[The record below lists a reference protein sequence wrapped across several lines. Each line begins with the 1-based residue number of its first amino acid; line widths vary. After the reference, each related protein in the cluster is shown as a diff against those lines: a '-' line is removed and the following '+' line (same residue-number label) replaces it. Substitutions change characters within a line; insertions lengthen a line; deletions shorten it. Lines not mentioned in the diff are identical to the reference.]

1 MFASLNVLKELQKHY
16 ETNPKDPLKG
26 IIWHTQGSGKTALTY
41 HLTKLIRDFFSPLN
55 KKTKFYF
62 IVDRLDLLEQAKNEF
77 LKRGLCAH
85 EAENKED
92 LSQKLKSSSVFEN
105 PQGNDEIIV
114 VNIQKFKAPNEEKS
128 PNEDLSDSAP
138 KEIVSKTELQEAAKD
153 NHDLQR
159 VFIIDEAHRSYDPKG
174 CFYAN
179 LIECDKTAIKIAL
192 TGTPLL
198 EDNAQDKATKNTF
211 GDYLHTY
218 SYAESI
224 KDRHTLKLQLEI
236 IEKSYKEKLQAIYRL
251 LQESITIED
260 IEVKKETIF
269 NHERY
274 IKEML
279 FYIIRD
285 LLFFRLGNNDEN
297 LKAMVVCFSSKQA
310 KLANLLFNEVQE
322 KVLQENPNLKILK
335 KLQSSLI
342 LHNEQEVKEKIY
354 SFKHEDTD
362 IVFVFN
368 MLLTGFDLPSLKRL
382 YIHRELKDHNLLQ
395 ALARVNRSYNNMS
408 FGYLIDFVGIK
419 ENYDKTTDDYLK
431 ELNQFNQSD
440 SNIKDNLKDMFADR
454 KTLEKDIKNA
464 YDDLFNYPI
473 DDIEG
478 MTSAIVSMSEMNEL
492 LKVSR
497 AINTL
502 KERYNLIR
510 TSNDE
515 KILSLKEKMDIE
527 KISKISSM
535 LHKKAKQLHALK
547 NINEPK
553 NPNDLIVLEDL
564 IALLDFKIEFKES
577 KELHFKEREE
587 ISAKQKQAKEMLEKI
602 PDQQDKEIQKFYKDF
617 NKDEK
622 EDFFIT
628 LTDKRLPKLAYDELL
643 SYLFEKHFNDNDLH
657 LKLDIIFN
665 RISSNNAELF
675 NTTSTDKTTIALFES
690 ISPYVN
696 EESKRANF
704 TRVLL
709 DKLKKFNFKQAFLN
723 LQNQQGYDFFAP
735 IFEYLIKDYN
745 NNSGGKY
752 AEYYTPLSIASIIAK
767 LLIDEPTQSV
777 KIYDPSAGTGTLLM
791 ALAHQIGTDSCTLYA
806 QDISQKSLRM
816 LKLNLILNDL
826 THSLK
831 NAIEGNTLTNPY
843 HSKECKGKMDYIV
856 SNPPFKLD
864 FSNEHA
870 EISQNKNDFFL
881 GVPNIPK
888 NDKSKMPIYT
898 LFFQHCL
905 NMLSNKGKGA
915 IIVPTGFISAK
926 SGIENKIVRH
936 LVDEKLVYGVV
947 CMPSQVFANTSTNVS
962 IIFFQKTPSAKEVVL
977 IDASKLGEEYTE
989 NKNKKT
995 RLRTSDIDLILET
1008 FNNKTPKADFCA
1020 LVSFDEITEKNYS
1033 LNPGQYF
1040 IIEDTSEKI
1049 SQAEF
1054 ENLMQQYS
1062 SELTSLFDESQSLQQ
1077 EILETLKGV
1086 RFE

>member
-16 ETNPKDPLKG
+16 ENNPKDPLKG

-114 VNIQKFKAPNEEKS
+114 VNIQKFKAPNEEKAPS
-128 PNEDLSDSAP
+128 SAP
-138 KEIVSKTELQEAAKD
+138 KEIISKTELQEATKD

-198 EDNAQDKATKNTF
+198 EDNAQDKATKKTF
-211 GDYLHTY
+211 GNYLHTY

-236 IEKSYKEKLQAIYRL
+236 IEKSYKEKLQEIYRL

-285 LLFFRLGNNDEN
+285 LLNFRRVNNDEN
-297 LKAMVVCFSSKQA
+297 LKAMVVCFSSAQA
-310 KLANLLFNEVQE
+310 RLANCLFNEVQE
-322 KVLQENPNLKILK
+322 KVLQENPNLKILN

-342 LHNEQEVKEKIY
+342 LHDEQEVKEKIH

-440 SNIKDNLKDMFADR
+440 FNVKDNLKDMFADR
-454 KTLEKDIKNA
+454 ETLEKDIKNA
-464 YDDLFNYPI
+464 YDDLFDYPI
-473 DDIEG
+473 DDIED
-478 MTSAIVSMSEMNEL
+478 MTSAIVGISGMNEL
-492 LKVSR
+492 LKVSH

-510 TSNDE
+510 TSSDE

-527 KISKISSM
+527 KINKISSM
-535 LHKKAKQLHALK
+535 LHKKGKQLHALK

-553 NPNDLIVLEDL
+553 NPNDLIILGDL

-577 KELHFKEREE
+577 EELRFKEKEE
-587 ISAKQKQAKEMLEKI
+587 ISAKYKQAKEMLEKS
-602 PDQQDKEIQKFYKDF
+602 PDKQDKEIQKISKDLSKLIQEPLTNHNF
-617 NKDEK
+617 DGISHSYSVIISQLKQHKEQTTNLLNKYNNDRAYV
-622 EDFFIT
+622 IT
-628 LTDKRLPKLAYDELL
+628 HKRLHDRLMEENISTGIFTLL
-643 SYLFEKHFNDNDLH
+643 S
-657 LKLDIIFN
+657 
-665 RISSNNAELF
+665 A
-675 NTTSTDKTTIALFES
+675 
-690 ISPYVN
+690 
-696 EESKRANF
+696 
-704 TRVLL
+704 
-709 DKLKKFNFKQAFLN
+709 LKKALDARIFK
-723 LQNQQGYDFFAP
+723 
-735 IFEYLIKDYN
+735 
-745 NNSGGKY
+745 
-752 AEYYTPLSIASIIAK
+752 
-767 LLIDEPTQSV
+767 
-777 KIYDPSAGTGTLLM
+777 
-791 ALAHQIGTDSCTLYA
+791 
-806 QDISQKSLRM
+806 R
-816 LKLNLILNDL
+816 
-826 THSLK
+826 
-831 NAIEGNTLTNPY
+831 
-843 HSKECKGKMDYIV
+843 
-856 SNPPFKLD
+856 
-864 FSNEHA
+864 
-870 EISQNKNDFFL
+870 
-881 GVPNIPK
+881 
-888 NDKSKMPIYT
+888 
-898 LFFQHCL
+898 
-905 NMLSNKGKGA
+905 
-915 IIVPTGFISAK
+915 
-926 SGIENKIVRH
+926 
-936 LVDEKLVYGVV
+936 
-947 CMPSQVFANTSTNVS
+947 
-962 IIFFQKTPSAKEVVL
+962 
-977 IDASKLGEEYTE
+977 
-989 NKNKKT
+989 
-995 RLRTSDIDLILET
+995 
-1008 FNNKTPKADFCA
+1008 
-1020 LVSFDEITEKNYS
+1020 
-1033 LNPGQYF
+1033 
-1040 IIEDTSEKI
+1040 
-1049 SQAEF
+1049 
-1054 ENLMQQYS
+1054 
-1062 SELTSLFDESQSLQQ
+1062 Q
-1077 EILETLKGV
+1077 EILNEETTLKTAIKAELRDAFNKNPSLKDLEKEKEFITQTLFNELTQNHHQGNLNA
-1086 RFE
+1086 

>member
-1 MFASLNVLKELQKHY
+1 LPPPPENEQNHQNHQNHRSLEEIQKKILNEFNLKDTDTPKSPKETPTNSLLTSFCSPKRLCFILKYGISFLKERSEFKKHIWRYAQMFASLNVLKELQKHY

-77 LKRGLCAH
+77 LKRGLCVH

-92 LSQKLKSSSVFEN
+92 LSQKLKNSSVFEG

-114 VNIQKFKAPNEEKS
+114 VNIQKFKAPNEEKA
-128 PNEDLSDSAP
+128 PNEDLSNSAP
-138 KEIVSKTELQEAAKD
+138 KEIISKTELQEATKD

-211 GDYLHTY
+211 GNYLHTY

-236 IEKSYKEKLQAIYRL
+236 IEKSYKEKLQKIYRL

-260 IEVKKETIF
+260 IEVKKEFIF

-285 LLFFRLGNNDEN
+285 LLNFRRVNNDEH
-297 LKAMVVCFSSKQA
+297 LKAMVICFSSAQA
-310 KLANLLFNEVQE
+310 KLANLFFNEVQE

-335 KLQSSLI
+335 QLQSSLI
-342 LHNEQEVKEKIY
+342 LHDEQEVKEKIH
-354 SFKHEDTD
+354 SFKHKDTD

-368 MLLTGFDLPSLKRL
+368 MLLTGFDLPNLKRL

-454 KTLEKDIKNA
+454 NILEKDIKNA

-473 DDIEG
+473 DDIED
-478 MTSAIVSMSEMNEL
+478 MTSAIVNISAMNEL

-535 LHKKAKQLHALK
+535 LHQKAKHLHALK

-577 KELHFKEREE
+577 KELRFKEKEE
-587 ISAKQKQAKEMLEKI
+587 ISAKYKQAKEMLEKI
-602 PDQQDKEIQKFYKDF
+602 PDKQDKEIQKIS
-617 NKDEK
+617 K
-622 EDFFIT
+622 E
-628 LTDKRLPKLAYDELL
+628 LSKLLQTPATSQNFEEISHSYSAIISQLKQHKEQTTNLL
-643 SYLFEKHFNDNDLH
+643 SKYDNDLSYAITH
-657 LKLDIIFN
+657 KRLHDRLMEENISKGIFTLLSALKSAIDA
-665 RISSNNAELF
+665 RISKRQEIL
-675 NTTSTDKTTIALFES
+675 
-690 ISPYVN
+690 N
-696 EESKRANF
+696 EEN
-704 TRVLL
+704 
-709 DKLKKFNFKQAFLN
+709 
-723 LQNQQGYDFFAP
+723 Y
-735 IFEYLIKDYN
+735 
-745 NNSGGKY
+745 
-752 AEYYTPLSIASIIAK
+752 
-767 LLIDEPTQSV
+767 
-777 KIYDPSAGTGTLLM
+777 
-791 ALAHQIGTDSCTLYA
+791 
-806 QDISQKSLRM
+806 
-816 LKLNLILNDL
+816 
-826 THSLK
+826 LK
-831 NAIEGNTLTNPY
+831 NAIKIELNNAFKENP
-843 HSKECKGKMDYIV
+843 SLKDLQKETEFIT
-856 SNPPFKLD
+856 
-864 FSNEHA
+864 
-870 EISQNKNDFFL
+870 Q
-881 GVPNIPK
+881 
-888 NDKSKMPIYT
+888 T
-898 LFFQHCL
+898 LF
-905 NMLSNKGKGA
+905 N
-915 IIVPTGFISAK
+915 
-926 SGIENKIVRH
+926 
-936 LVDEKLVYGVV
+936 
-947 CMPSQVFANTSTNVS
+947 
-962 IIFFQKTPSAKEVVL
+962 
-977 IDASKLGEEYTE
+977 
-989 NKNKKT
+989 
-995 RLRTSDIDLILET
+995 
-1008 FNNKTPKADFCA
+1008 
-1020 LVSFDEITEKNYS
+1020 
-1033 LNPGQYF
+1033 
-1040 IIEDTSEKI
+1040 
-1049 SQAEF
+1049 
-1054 ENLMQQYS
+1054 
-1062 SELTSLFDESQSLQQ
+1062 ELTQNHHQGNLHA
-1077 EILETLKGV
+1077 
-1086 RFE
+1086 

>member
-1 MFASLNVLKELQKHY
+1 MNVLKELQKHY

-77 LKRGLCAH
+77 LKRGLCVH

-92 LSQKLKSSSVFEN
+92 LSQKLKNSSVFEG

-114 VNIQKFKAPNEEKS
+114 VNIQKFKAPNEEKA
-128 PNEDLSDSAP
+128 PNEDPSNSAP
-138 KEIVSKTELQEAAKD
+138 KEIVSKTELQESIQ
-153 NHDLQR
+153 NSHNLQR

-211 GDYLHTY
+211 GNYLHTY

-236 IEKSYKEKLQAIYRL
+236 IEKSYKEKLQKIYRL

-285 LLFFRLGNNDEN
+285 LLNFRRVNNDEN
-297 LKAMVVCFSSKQA
+297 LKAMVVCFSSAQA
-310 KLANLLFNEVQE
+310 KLANLFFNEVQE
-322 KVLQENPNLKILK
+322 KVLQENPNLKILN

-342 LHNEQEVKEKIY
+342 LHDEQEVKEKIY

-368 MLLTGFDLPSLKRL
+368 MLLTGFDLPNLKRL

-454 KTLEKDIKNA
+454 KILEKDIKNA

-473 DDIEG
+473 DDIEA
-478 MTSAIVSMSEMNEL
+478 MTSAIVSISEMNEL

-564 IALLDFKIEFKES
+564 IALLDFKIEFKER
-577 KELHFKEREE
+577 KELRFKEQEE
-587 ISAKQKQAKEMLEKI
+587 ISAKQKRAKEILEKI
-602 PDQQDKEIQKFYKDF
+602 PDKQDKEVQKISKELSKLIQKPLTNHNFEEISHSYSAIISQLKQHKDQTTNLL
-617 NKDEK
+617 NKYNNDRAYV
-622 EDFFIT
+622 IT
-628 LTDKRLPKLAYDELL
+628 HKRLHDRLMEENISKGIFTLL
-643 SYLFEKHFNDNDLH
+643 SV
-657 LKLDIIFN
+657 LKSAIDA
-665 RISSNNAELF
+665 RIS
-675 NTTSTDKTTIALFES
+675 
-690 ISPYVN
+690 
-696 EESKRANF
+696 KR
-704 TRVLL
+704 
-709 DKLKKFNFKQAFLN
+709 
-723 LQNQQGYDFFAP
+723 
-735 IFEYLIKDYN
+735 
-745 NNSGGKY
+745 
-752 AEYYTPLSIASIIAK
+752 
-767 LLIDEPTQSV
+767 
-777 KIYDPSAGTGTLLM
+777 
-791 ALAHQIGTDSCTLYA
+791 
-806 QDISQKSLRM
+806 
-816 LKLNLILNDL
+816 
-826 THSLK
+826 
-831 NAIEGNTLTNPY
+831 
-843 HSKECKGKMDYIV
+843 
-856 SNPPFKLD
+856 
-864 FSNEHA
+864 
-870 EISQNKNDFFL
+870 
-881 GVPNIPK
+881 
-888 NDKSKMPIYT
+888 
-898 LFFQHCL
+898 
-905 NMLSNKGKGA
+905 
-915 IIVPTGFISAK
+915 
-926 SGIENKIVRH
+926 
-936 LVDEKLVYGVV
+936 
-947 CMPSQVFANTSTNVS
+947 
-962 IIFFQKTPSAKEVVL
+962 
-977 IDASKLGEEYTE
+977 
-989 NKNKKT
+989 
-995 RLRTSDIDLILET
+995 
-1008 FNNKTPKADFCA
+1008 
-1020 LVSFDEITEKNYS
+1020 
-1033 LNPGQYF
+1033 
-1040 IIEDTSEKI
+1040 
-1049 SQAEF
+1049 
-1054 ENLMQQYS
+1054 
-1062 SELTSLFDESQSLQQ
+1062 Q
-1077 EILETLKGV
+1077 EILNEETTLKTAIKAELRDAFKENPSLKDLEKEKEFITQTLFNELTQNHHQGNSHA
-1086 RFE
+1086 

>member
-16 ETNPKDPLKG
+16 EMNPKDPLKG

-62 IVDRLDLLEQAKNEF
+62 IVDRLDLLEQAKSEF
-77 LKRGLCAH
+77 LKRGLCVH

-92 LSQKLKSSSVFEN
+92 LSQKLKNSSVFEG

-114 VNIQKFKAPNEEKS
+114 VNIQKFKAPNEEKA
-128 PNEDLSDSAP
+128 PNEDPSNSTP
-138 KEIVSKTELQEAAKD
+138 KEIISKTELQEATKD

-179 LIECDKTAIKIAL
+179 LIECDKTAVKIAL

-218 SYAESI
+218 SYTESI

-236 IEKSYKEKLQAIYRL
+236 IEKSYKEKLQKIYRL

-274 IKEML
+274 IEEML
-279 FYIIRD
+279 YYIIRD
-285 LLFFRLGNNDEN
+285 LLNFRRVNNDEN
-297 LKAMVVCFSSKQA
+297 LKAMVVCFSSTQA

-342 LHNEQEVKEKIY
+342 LHDEQEVKEKIY

-368 MLLTGFDLPSLKRL
+368 MLLTGFDLPNLKRL

-464 YDDLFNYPI
+464 YNDLFDYPI
-473 DDIEG
+473 DDIED
-478 MTSAIVSMSEMNEL
+478 MTSAIVSISEMNEL

-564 IALLDFKIEFKES
+564 IALLDFKIEFKER
-577 KELHFKEREE
+577 KELRFKEQEE
-587 ISAKQKQAKEMLEKI
+587 ITTKQKQAKEILEKI

-617 NKDEK
+617 SKLLQTPATIQNFEEISHSYDAIISQLKQHKEQTTNLLNKYNNDLSYA
-622 EDFFIT
+622 IT
-628 LTDKRLPKLAYDELL
+628 HKRLHKRFMEENISKGIFTLL
-643 SYLFEKHFNDNDLH
+643 SA
-657 LKLDIIFN
+657 LKKALDE
-665 RISSNNAELF
+665 RIS
-675 NTTSTDKTTIALFES
+675 
-690 ISPYVN
+690 
-696 EESKRANF
+696 KR
-704 TRVLL
+704 
-709 DKLKKFNFKQAFLN
+709 
-723 LQNQQGYDFFAP
+723 
-735 IFEYLIKDYN
+735 
-745 NNSGGKY
+745 
-752 AEYYTPLSIASIIAK
+752 
-767 LLIDEPTQSV
+767 
-777 KIYDPSAGTGTLLM
+777 
-791 ALAHQIGTDSCTLYA
+791 
-806 QDISQKSLRM
+806 
-816 LKLNLILNDL
+816 
-826 THSLK
+826 
-831 NAIEGNTLTNPY
+831 
-843 HSKECKGKMDYIV
+843 
-856 SNPPFKLD
+856 
-864 FSNEHA
+864 
-870 EISQNKNDFFL
+870 
-881 GVPNIPK
+881 
-888 NDKSKMPIYT
+888 
-898 LFFQHCL
+898 
-905 NMLSNKGKGA
+905 
-915 IIVPTGFISAK
+915 
-926 SGIENKIVRH
+926 
-936 LVDEKLVYGVV
+936 
-947 CMPSQVFANTSTNVS
+947 
-962 IIFFQKTPSAKEVVL
+962 
-977 IDASKLGEEYTE
+977 
-989 NKNKKT
+989 
-995 RLRTSDIDLILET
+995 
-1008 FNNKTPKADFCA
+1008 
-1020 LVSFDEITEKNYS
+1020 
-1033 LNPGQYF
+1033 
-1040 IIEDTSEKI
+1040 
-1049 SQAEF
+1049 
-1054 ENLMQQYS
+1054 
-1062 SELTSLFDESQSLQQ
+1062 Q
-1077 EILETLKGV
+1077 EILNEETTLKTAIKVELRDAFNKNPSLKDLQKEKEFITQTLFNELTQNHHQGNSHAQ
-1086 RFE
+1086 

>member
-1 MFASLNVLKELQKHY
+1 MPYNEITRVQIPALMHLAKLGYNFISRKNKPNLDTATNILTDSFTQAFERLNPNPTKNAQDVLAEIKKRLNYDDLGKSFYEYLLKSERQIIDFDNPNNNLYEMMTELPYKSFRPDITLFINGLPLVNIEVKQPFAEQGIKEEKDRHIKRYKNPENKIFYNLAQIWLFSDNLPYDENKPDQGAFYSASYSPIFQRFVEASRLDITPPPPENDQNHQNHRSLEEIQKRVLKEFNLKDTDTLESPKETPTNPFLTSFCSHKRLCFILKYGISFLKEKSELKKHIWRYAQMFASLNVLKELQKHY

-77 LKRGLCAH
+77 LKRGLCVH

-92 LSQKLKSSSVFEN
+92 LSQKLKNSSVFEG

-114 VNIQKFKAPNEEKS
+114 VNIQKFKAPNEEKA
-128 PNEDLSDSAP
+128 PNEDPSSAP
-138 KEIVSKTELQEAAKD
+138 KEIISKTELQEATKD

-179 LIECDKTAIKIAL
+179 LIECDKTAVKIAL

-198 EDNAQDKATKNTF
+198 EDNVQDKATRNTF
-211 GDYLHTY
+211 GNYLHTY
-218 SYAESI
+218 SYTESI
-224 KDRHTLKLQLEI
+224 KDKHTLKLQLES
-236 IEKSYKEKLQAIYRL
+236 IETSYKEKLQEIYRL

-269 NHERY
+269 NDEKY
-274 IKEML
+274 INAML
-279 FYIIRD
+279 SYIIKD

-297 LKAMVVCFSSKQA
+297 LKAMVICFSSKQA

-342 LHNEQEVKEKIY
+342 LHDEQEVKEKIH

-440 SNIKDNLKDMFADR
+440 FNTQDNLKNMFADR

-478 MTSAIVSMSEMNEL
+478 MTSAIVGMSAMNEL

-553 NPNDLIVLEDL
+553 NPNDLIILEDL
-564 IALLDFKIEFKES
+564 IALLDFKIEFKER
-577 KELHFKEREE
+577 KELRFKEQEE
-587 ISAKQKQAKEMLEKI
+587 ISAKQKQAKEILEKI
-602 PDQQDKEIQKFYKDF
+602 PDQKDKEIQKIYKEFFKLLQTPTTSQNFDGISHSYSAIISQLKQHQEQTTHLL
-617 NKDEK
+617 NKYGDNALAYA
-622 EDFFIT
+622 IT
-628 LTDKRLPKLAYDELL
+628 HKRLHERLQKRLMEENISDQVGIFTLL
-643 SYLFEKHFNDNDLH
+643 SA
-657 LKLDIIFN
+657 LKKSIDE
-665 RISSNNAELF
+665 RISKRQEIL
-675 NTTSTDKTTIALFES
+675 
-690 ISPYVN
+690 N
-696 EESKRANF
+696 EE
-704 TRVLL
+704 
-709 DKLKKFNFKQAFLN
+709 
-723 LQNQQGYDFFAP
+723 
-735 IFEYLIKDYN
+735 
-745 NNSGGKY
+745 
-752 AEYYTPLSIASIIAK
+752 YT
-767 LLIDEPTQSV
+767 
-777 KIYDPSAGTGTLLM
+777 
-791 ALAHQIGTDSCTLYA
+791 
-806 QDISQKSLRM
+806 
-816 LKLNLILNDL
+816 
-826 THSLK
+826 LK
-831 NAIEGNTLTNPY
+831 NAI
-843 HSKECKGKMDYIV
+843 K
-856 SNPPFKLD
+856 
-864 FSNEHA
+864 A
-870 EISQNKNDFFL
+870 ELRNAFNKNPSLKDLQKEKEF
-881 GVPNIPK
+881 IAQ
-888 NDKSKMPIYT
+888 T
-898 LFFQHCL
+898 LF
-905 NMLSNKGKGA
+905 N
-915 IIVPTGFISAK
+915 
-926 SGIENKIVRH
+926 
-936 LVDEKLVYGVV
+936 
-947 CMPSQVFANTSTNVS
+947 
-962 IIFFQKTPSAKEVVL
+962 
-977 IDASKLGEEYTE
+977 
-989 NKNKKT
+989 
-995 RLRTSDIDLILET
+995 
-1008 FNNKTPKADFCA
+1008 
-1020 LVSFDEITEKNYS
+1020 
-1033 LNPGQYF
+1033 
-1040 IIEDTSEKI
+1040 
-1049 SQAEF
+1049 
-1054 ENLMQQYS
+1054 
-1062 SELTSLFDESQSLQQ
+1062 ELTQNHHQGNLNA
-1077 EILETLKGV
+1077 
-1086 RFE
+1086 